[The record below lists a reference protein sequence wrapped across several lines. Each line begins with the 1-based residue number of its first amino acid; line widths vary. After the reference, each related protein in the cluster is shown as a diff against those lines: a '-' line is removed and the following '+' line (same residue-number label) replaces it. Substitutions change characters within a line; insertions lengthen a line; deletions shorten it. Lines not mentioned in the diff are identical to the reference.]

1 MRFVWYQS
9 SVLLVFGILTT
20 TLLLQN
26 LYPSSDLACSFS
38 FRLFC
43 CWILC
48 MDGMRTGSPR
58 MSSSGW
64 LLAVA
69 VPIFAWASIGVFS
82 IIYTFFCC
90 CRYMAL
96 LVVSVVCYIATFSFS
111 GLLFHW
117 FTPSGHDCGL
127 NLFFI
132 VLTLILAF
140 AFAIVALHPK
150 VPSCSLFFFLLL
162 ILPMFILLDSTR
174 NYCLI
179 SYTGCVWGFGQYYIC
194 NCR

>member
-1 MRFVWYQS
+1 
-9 SVLLVFGILTT
+9 
-20 TLLLQN
+20 
-26 LYPSSDLACSFS
+26 
-38 FRLFC
+38 
-43 CWILC
+43 

-82 IIYTFFCC
+82 IIYTFFCR

-132 VLTLILAF
+132 VFTLILVF

-194 NCR
+194 TVDDSWVGLIVLDFTSWSSVENDHALQKLLLYISIKCYYLFCAK